1 VTNKSIVRKSD
12 DELEMLISIMLEEV
26 SKVLYM
32 DESFSEDEKIKL
44 LIDILEKEYNTV
56 I

>member
-1 VTNKSIVRKSD
+1 MTNKPIGRKSD
-12 DELEMLISIMLEEV
+12 AELEVLISIMLEEV
-26 SKVLYM
+26 SKVLYL

-44 LIDILEKEYNTV
+44 LIDIIEKEYNTV